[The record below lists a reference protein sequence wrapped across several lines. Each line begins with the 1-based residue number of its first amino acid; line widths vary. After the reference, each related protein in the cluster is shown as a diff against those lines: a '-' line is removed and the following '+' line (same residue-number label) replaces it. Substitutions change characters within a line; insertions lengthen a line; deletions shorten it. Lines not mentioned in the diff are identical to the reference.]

1 MWLTHN
7 IRTLPCY
14 ESVGPSRE
22 TYKLRIL
29 CAYAQRGQKLH
40 EFAIDYI
47 TLYLCHPLGHQK
59 SNFELTFT
67 QNIWMLL
74 QKKSMDHIMFWI
86 NTQRR
91 WCTLTSYN
99 YLGQFNNFNKLR
111 QYDWSKFWCFCTYSC
126 YYARYILSVEK
137 RSYVFCSHVLI
148 FLAFNF
154 KRLKEFIYF
163 LRGHFEKDLLS
174 IELIEAV

>member
-1 MWLTHN
+1 MSNFMAFREYPNFTMLWL
-7 IRTLPCY
+7 Y
-14 ESVGPSRE
+14 KSVGPSRE

-47 TLYLCHPLGHQK
+47 FMSSSTQGIRNQTLNLLTPAQK
-59 SNFELTFT
+59 
-67 QNIWMLL
+67 IWMLL

-86 NTQRR
+86 DTQRR

-126 YYARYILSVEK
+126 YYARYILS
-137 RSYVFCSHVLI
+137 
-148 FLAFNF
+148 
-154 KRLKEFIYF
+154 
-163 LRGHFEKDLLS
+163 
-174 IELIEAV
+174 IE